1 MHPIGLPARDNI
13 CRRDAGDDVVLAD
26 ARRRACTA
34 GTVPSSYQPD
44 LLLARRGDCHDRWMR
59 PRRLRPT
66 YPVATERLRLR
77 PLTVEDLP
85 ALLAY
90 RGRADICRYLPF
102 PPMTREV
109 LLSRLAGDFARTE
122 ITEPGQSLTLGV
134 ELAGA
139 DVSPLIGDVVLFFRS
154 AEHRGGEVGYVFD
167 PRFHGC
173 GYATEAVAGLLDLAF
188 SGLGL
193 HRVVARLDARNQ
205 ASARLAER
213 LGMRR
218 EAHFVR
224 NEMFKGE
231 WSDELVYAVL
241 AEQWQQRPT

>member
-1 MHPIGLPARDNI
+1 MK
-13 CRRDAGDDVVLAD
+13 
-26 ARRRACTA
+26 
-34 GTVPSSYQPD
+34 
-44 LLLARRGDCHDRWMR
+44 

-77 PLTVEDLP
+77 PLTVDDLP

-122 ITEPGQSLTLGV
+122 ITEPGHSLTLGV
-134 ELAGA
+134 ELAGVELA
-139 DVSPLIGDVVLFFRS
+139 GVDVSPLIGDVVLFFLS
-154 AEHRGGEVGYVFD
+154 AEHGGGEVGYVFD
-167 PRFHGC
+167 PQFQGC
-173 GYATEAVAGLLDLAF
+173 GYATEAVAALLDLAF

-193 HRVVARLDARNQ
+193 HRVVARLDARNE